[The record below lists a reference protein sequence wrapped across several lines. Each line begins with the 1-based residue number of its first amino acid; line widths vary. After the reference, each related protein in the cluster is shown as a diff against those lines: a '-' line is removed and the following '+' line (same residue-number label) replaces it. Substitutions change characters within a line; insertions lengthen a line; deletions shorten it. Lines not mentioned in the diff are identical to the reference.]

1 MGSKLLL
8 GLALAGSLVTFQA
21 RTVNAQDDP
30 PPPRSDSQSADDA
43 RRDDDARRRDD
54 DRARQDDRRAD
65 DRRADDRRSDGPD
78 EGDLITLPA
87 DSIISVRIADE
98 INSGKNHTG
107 DLFTGIVDPSV
118 TIHDRV
124 VIPRGTEAHVRME
137 HNKKGGHVKGK
148 AEVSL
153 DLISLVVNGRRL
165 EVVSDPEKRDQG
177 TLAAKGKAEAKSGRV
192 GSATGPAGPAG
203 AAADP
208 VIAAFS
214 AAKVEVK
221 ANTRVEFI
229 LSEPFTF
236 HRPPVTGDTQN
247 Q

>member
-8 GLALAGSLVTFQA
+8 SLAFAGSLVTFQA
-21 RTVNAQDDP
+21 CAAKAQDDP

-43 RRDDDARRRDD
+43 RRDD
-54 DRARQDDRRAD
+54 
-65 DRRADDRRSDGPD
+65 RRADDRRSDGPE
-78 EGDLITLPA
+78 EGDVITLPA
-87 DSIISVRIADE
+87 DSVISVRIADE

-137 HNKKGGHVKGK
+137 HNKKGGHIKGK

-153 DLISLVVNGRRL
+153 DLVSLVVNGRKL
-165 EVVSDPEKRDQG
+165 EVESDPQRKDQSA
-177 TLAAKGKAEAKSGRV
+177 LAAKGKAEAKSGHV
-192 GSATGPAGPAG
+192 GSATTPVGPAG
-203 AAADP
+203 AVAEP

-214 AAKVEVK
+214 AAKVEIK
-221 ANTRVEFI
+221 PNSRVEFT

-236 HRPPVTGDTQN
+236 HRPPVNGDNQN
-247 Q
+247 R